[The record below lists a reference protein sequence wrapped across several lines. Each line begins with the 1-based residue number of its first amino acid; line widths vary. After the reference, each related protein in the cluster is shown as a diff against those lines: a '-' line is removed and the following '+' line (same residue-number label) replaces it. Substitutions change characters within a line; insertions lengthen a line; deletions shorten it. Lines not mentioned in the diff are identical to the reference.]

1 MILRWDEKTL
11 KRYSEVTLILS
22 EIRAD
27 YAEQLK
33 CAKSREEVAKIA
45 KEAQRKMIATIG
57 AADGLDLKTYVK
69 ISEFSQREQDLS
81 ERIDQILTSK
91 RGGRNRSPEEG

>member
-27 YAEQLK
+27 YAGQLK
-33 CAKSREEVAKIA
+33 CAESSEEVVKIA
-45 KEAQRKMIATIG
+45 KKAQREMIATIG
-57 AADGLDLKTYVK
+57 ATDCLDLRTYVK
-69 ISEFSQREQDLS
+69 ISEFAQREQELS
-81 ERIDQILTSK
+81 ERIDQILQST
-91 RGGRNRSPEEG
+91 RGGRIRPPEKG